1 MEDYPMA
8 MVTAPGKVE
17 FVQRSLP
24 PMGDHDVL
32 LRVKACAICG
42 GDLHIFKGKHPLA
55 SLPVAIGHELSG
67 EVVELGKSV
76 SRVSPGDRVAVE
88 PVIPCGKCHFCLRGE
103 YHLCQDIRYQYS
115 AGQGGFTPFFV
126 VAENWVH
133 RLPDFLSYEEGTL
146 LEPLAVAVHA
156 ARRAQIE
163 MGHTVAIFG
172 AGGIGLLLLQVARAS
187 GCAKVFITD
196 LSEHRLKTAEFFGVS
211 LAIHPGKVDP
221 VDEIFRE
228 TEGLGVDRSF
238 EAVGLEK
245 TLHQA
250 AASLKKGGIA
260 VLIGFFEDPHRVT
273 FPVNLFVQREIQIR
287 GSRGYCWDFQ
297 VAMEFIRN
305 KKVKLKPLVSHQLP
319 LEDLPRAFELLLDPK
334 SQTDK
339 VVIQI

>member
-1 MEDYPMA
+1 MEEYPMA
-8 MVTAPGKVE
+8 VVTAPGKIE
-17 FVQRSLP
+17 FQRKTLP

-55 SLPVAIGHELSG
+55 SLPVAVGHELSG
-67 EVVELGKSV
+67 EVIEVGKSV
-76 SRVSPGDRVAVE
+76 SRISRGDRVAVE

-126 VAENWVH
+126 VSENWVH
-133 RLPDFLSYEEGTL
+133 RLPDFLSYEEGAL

-156 ARRAQIE
+156 ARKAQIE

-196 LSEHRLKTAEFFGVS
+196 LSEHRLKTAEFFGAA
-211 LAIHPGKVDP
+211 LALPPGKEDP
-221 VDEIFRE
+221 VERILRE
-228 TEGLGVDRSF
+228 TGGFGVDRSF

-260 VLIGFFEDPHRVT
+260 VLIGFFEDPHQVT

-297 VAMEFIRN
+297 VAMEFLRN
-305 KKVKLKPLVSHQLP
+305 KKVKLEPLISHRLP
-319 LEDLPRAFELLLDPK
+319 LEDLPRAFQILLDPK
-334 SQTDK
+334 SKADK
-339 VVIQI
+339 VVIQV

>member
-1 MEDYPMA
+1 MEEYPMA
-8 MVTAPGKVE
+8 VVTAPGKVE
-17 FVQRSLP
+17 FVKRTLP
-24 PMGDHDVL
+24 PLGDHDVL
-32 LRVKACAICG
+32 LQVKACSICG
-42 GDLHIFKGKHPLA
+42 GDIHLYKGKHPLA
-55 SLPVAIGHELSG
+55 SLPMAIGHEISG
-67 EVVELGKSV
+67 EIIKIGPAVTKV
-76 SRVSPGDRVAVE
+76 SLGDRIAVE

-126 VAENWVH
+126 VSENWVH

-187 GCAKVFITD
+187 GCARVFITD
-196 LSEHRLKTAEFFGVS
+196 LSEHRLKTAEFFGAA
-211 LAIHPGKVDP
+211 LALHPGKEDP
-221 VDEIFRE
+221 VERIFRE
-228 TEGLGVDRSF
+228 TGGFGVDRSF

-245 TLHQA
+245 TLQQA

-260 VLIGFFEDPHRVT
+260 VLVGFFEDPHQVT

-305 KKVKLKPLVSHQLP
+305 KKVKLSPLISHQLP
-319 LEDLPRAFELLLDPK
+319 LEDLPRAFEILLDPK
-334 SQTDK
+334 SQADK
-339 VVIQI
+339 VVIQV